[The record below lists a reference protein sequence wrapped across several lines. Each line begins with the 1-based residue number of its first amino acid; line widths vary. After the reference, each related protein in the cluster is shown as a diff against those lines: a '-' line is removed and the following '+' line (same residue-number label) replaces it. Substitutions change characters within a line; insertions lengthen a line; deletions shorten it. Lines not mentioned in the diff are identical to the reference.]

1 MAEAASTAERDLW
14 AAAGVGQGAVVADIG
29 CGPGAVSVVL
39 ARLVGP
45 EGRVVAVDRDPDAIA
60 AARAAAA
67 GAGVDNMDFGVG
79 DAHDTG
85 LAADSVDVAMIRHVL
100 AHNGGREE
108 AIVAHAAA
116 LVSPGGCVYL
126 VDIDSSAIR
135 TRPANADVEDL
146 SARYWRW
153 HAEQGNDSSVGLRL
167 GELLSSAGLET
178 VDYQGRYQIASV
190 RPGFRPPAWAAR
202 ETLVAAGLATADD
215 VERWGSAFASLDR
228 GEVRVT
234 MYVPVFCAFGR
245 RLRGGRVHEEAVGVG
260 GESVTPG

>member
-1 MAEAASTAERDLW
+1 MAEAASAAERDLW
-14 AAAGVGQGAVVADIG
+14 AAAGIAEGAVVADIG

-39 ARLVGP
+39 ARLVAPG
-45 EGRVVAVDRDPDAIA
+45 GRVVAVDRDPQTVT

-67 GAGVDNMDFGVG
+67 GAGVDNVEFVVG
-79 DAHDTG
+79 EAHQTG
-85 LAADSVDVAMIRHVL
+85 LAADTVNVAMIRHVL
-100 AHNGGREE
+100 AHNGGWEE

-126 VDIDSSAIR
+126 ADIDSSAMR
-135 TRPANADVEDL
+135 ARPANADVDDL

-190 RPGFRPPAWAAR
+190 PPGFRPPAWAAR
-202 ETLVAAGLATADD
+202 DALIAAGLATADD

-228 GEVRVT
+228 SEVRVT

-245 RLRGGRVHEEAVGVG
+245 RGVT
-260 GESVTPG
+260 E